1 MQIGPVFRA
10 LRRSKIGA
18 ALVALQVACTM
29 TVAVNSWSIVQAQIQ
44 LEGQPSGLP
53 EAELFHIS
61 SSGFAS
67 GFNAK
72 TSVLDDLALL
82 RQTPGVVAATVVN
95 TVPLSGS
102 GWATSVRTTPHPEQD
117 APAAAVYM
125 MDEHGVATFG
135 VELIAGRDFT
145 AEDVRERGPA
155 VSDWP
160 HTAILSA
167 AMAHRLWPEA
177 SVDDVVGRVIY
188 TSDAT
193 PTTVVGVVAL
203 LVAPWLVVDNPDL
216 TMLVP
221 DKLMVDNVQ
230 YLVRTETGRVDEL
243 MPLIEEQLA
252 RANRGRIVRAPSSMA
267 DTRARGYRELRGFA
281 TILVVVTAAL
291 LAVTALGIAGLAAY
305 NVRRRTKEIGT
316 RRALGARKRDILGY
330 FLTENF
336 LISSVGVAFGA
347 ALTVAFNVALVQN
360 IPDMPKLQWHF
371 VLLGAIAMWLVGLLA
386 VLAPARRASDVPPAV
401 ATRTV

>member
-18 ALVALQVACTM
+18 MLVALQVACTM
-29 TVAVNSWSIVQAQIQ
+29 TVAVNSWSIVQAFVQ

-102 GWATSVRTTPHPEQD
+102 GWATSVRTTPYPEQD
-117 APAAAVYM
+117 APGAAVYM

-155 VSDWP
+155 VSDYP
-160 HTAILSA
+160 DTAILSA

-177 SVDDVVGRVIY
+177 SVDDVVGR
-188 TSDAT
+188 A
-193 PTTVVGVVAL
+193 
-203 LVAPWLVVDNPDL
+203 
-216 TMLVP
+216 
-221 DKLMVDNVQ
+221 
-230 YLVRTETGRVDEL
+230 
-243 MPLIEEQLA
+243 
-252 RANRGRIVRAPSSMA
+252 
-267 DTRARGYRELRGFA
+267 
-281 TILVVVTAAL
+281 
-291 LAVTALGIAGLAAY
+291 
-305 NVRRRTKEIGT
+305 
-316 RRALGARKRDILGY
+316 
-330 FLTENF
+330 
-336 LISSVGVAFGA
+336 
-347 ALTVAFNVALVQN
+347 
-360 IPDMPKLQWHF
+360 
-371 VLLGAIAMWLVGLLA
+371 
-386 VLAPARRASDVPPAV
+386 
-401 ATRTV
+401 

>member
-10 LRRSKIGA
+10 LRQSKFGA
-18 ALVALQVACTM
+18 LLVAFQIACAM
-29 TVAVNSWSIVQAQIQ
+29 TVAVNSRSIVREIQ
-44 LEGQPSGLP
+44 LLDRPSGLP

-61 SSGFAS
+61 TRGFAP

-82 RQTPGVVAATVVN
+82 RRTPGVVNATVVN

-102 GWATSVRTTPHPEQD
+102 GQTTGLQLVPGHDQ
-117 APAAAVYM
+117 AAIGAAVYM
-125 MDEHGVATFG
+125 VDEQGVATFG

-145 AEDVRERGPA
+145 PEDVRERGPG

-160 HTAILSA
+160 DTAILSA
-167 AMAHRLWPEA
+167 ATARLLWPDA
-177 SVDDVVGRVIY
+177 SVDDVVGRVVY
-188 TSDAT
+188 TSGDK
-193 PTTVVGVVAL
+193 PMTVVGVVAV
-203 LVAPWLVVDNPDL
+203 LVALWPVVANPSH

-221 DKLMVDNVQ
+221 DKRMEDDVR
-230 YLVRTETGRVDEL
+230 YLVRAAPGRLGEL

-252 RANRGRIVRAPSSMA
+252 HANRGRIVRAPRSMSE
-267 DTRARGYRELRGFA
+267 TRAQGLLVVNGIA
-281 TILVVVTAAL
+281 TILIVVTVAL
-291 LAVTALGIAGLAAY
+291 LSVTALGIAGLAAY
-305 NVRRRTKEIGT
+305 SVRRRTKQIGT

-347 ALTVAFNVALVQN
+347 VLTVAFNVALVQN
-360 IPDMPKLQWHF
+360 IPDMPKLQWHS